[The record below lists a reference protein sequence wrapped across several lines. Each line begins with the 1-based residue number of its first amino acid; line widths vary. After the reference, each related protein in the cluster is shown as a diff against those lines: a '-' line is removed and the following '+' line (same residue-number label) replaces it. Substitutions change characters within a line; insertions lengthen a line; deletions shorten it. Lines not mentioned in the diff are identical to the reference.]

1 MKKKEIVKLVFA
13 LIFLL
18 AAIWACVPAVSLRHE
33 LSQISEQSSESG
45 EQTSES
51 GENTATTKEQVGKAI
66 GGIFAALFGAIA
78 AIRMAII
85 AAVGDLISL
94 VICIF
99 GIKAPEKPSKIVFW
113 ILFALNVVNAVIAIV
128 GTFVGF

>member
-18 AAIWACVPAVSLRHE
+18 AAIWLGVTAVALRHE
-33 LSQISEQSSESG
+33 ISQIG
-45 EQTSES
+45 EQPLENSENK
-51 GENTATTKEQVGKAI
+51 GGPAI
-66 GGIFAALFGAIA
+66 AGAFARVFAALFGAVA
-78 AIRMAII
+78 AILLAII
-85 AAVGDLISL
+85 AAIDNLISL

-99 GIKAPEKPSKIVFW
+99 GVKAPEKPSKIVFW

>member
-18 AAIWACVPAVSLRHE
+18 AAIWLGVTAVALRHE
-33 LSQISEQSSESG
+33 ISQIG
-45 EQTSES
+45 EQPLENSEDN
-51 GENTATTKEQVGKAI
+51 GAAI
-66 GGIFAALFGAIA
+66 GGAFARIFAALFGAVA
-78 AIRMAII
+78 AILLAII

-99 GIKAPEKPSKIVFW
+99 GVKAPEKPSKIVFW